1 MFPIVGAVFLVSNTK
16 TKTQIVTFKNIANK
30 RALPS
35 VTVIAYSNNIFL
47 DDIELQKKRCGKNDI
62 SFIIIAFQG
71 LLFSNLFVYD
81 FIWCLKIT
89 EEE

>member
-47 DDIELQKKRCGKNDI
+47 DDIKLQKKRCGKNDI
-62 SFIIIAFQG
+62 SFII
-71 LLFSNLFVYD
+71 
-81 FIWCLKIT
+81 
-89 EEE
+89 E